1 MNNKLETELEL
12 IYKLLSEHKYLEA
25 KIKLGYV
32 LSKEEPKE
40 FWANE
45 EGQGNV

>member
-1 MNNKLETELEL
+1 MNNKLETDLEL

-25 KIKLGYV
+25 KIKLGYI
-32 LSKEEPKE
+32 LNKQEPIE

-45 EGQGNV
+45 EGQGSV

>member
-1 MNNKLETELEL
+1 MNNKLENELEA
-12 IYKLLSEHKYLEA
+12 IYKLLNEHKYLEA
-25 KIKLGYV
+25 KIRLGHV
-32 LSKEEPKE
+32 LSKEEPEE